1 MSQDNYNIPMTDE
14 AFEDIKQNAIRLW
27 ETYDNEFGYVDDKV
41 ARIKDIENIGDN
53 AMYII
58 AMFDNFNIIKL
69 FRMLKPETQ
78 RQLEDD
84 RLPEVLIF

>member
-1 MSQDNYNIPMTDE
+1 MSQDNYYIPMTDE

-69 FRMLKPETQ
+69 FRMLKTETQ
-78 RQLEDD
+78 RQLDDD
-84 RLPEVLIF
+84 RMPEVLNF